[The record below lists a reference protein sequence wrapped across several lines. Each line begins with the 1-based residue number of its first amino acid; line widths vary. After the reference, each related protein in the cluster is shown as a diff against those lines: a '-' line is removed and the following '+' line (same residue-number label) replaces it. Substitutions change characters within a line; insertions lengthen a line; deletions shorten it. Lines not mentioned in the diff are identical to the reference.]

1 MLMRR
6 STIPERQRLPTRWCV
21 RERRPDRRRNFRRAD
36 FPEPHALVS
45 DAELFDY
52 FPADAAAWI
61 SETPLRAE
69 YARLMKGFH
78 RPIPWNESH
87 ASRLDPDL
95 RAELAR
101 IWAERIPTEYRSITG
116 FSTLSFDFIAA
127 GAPVDLVA
135 VCHRVCIDELRHTEL
150 AVKMVEIYGGTLPE
164 LPREISSLPSDE
176 SLTAIG
182 QAARSAISLSCLG
195 ETFACTELS
204 MLRDRAVDP
213 VVRGVLTIFL
223 ADEIVHARVGWAY
236 LAHALKNVDMSIKES
251 VAQVVPDY
259 IAGIGA
265 NLFGTIESK
274 AAVDVTNDDARLAAH
289 GVCSM
294 REEQDLYRAFIPEV
308 FLPGLR
314 AVGVPIDHG
323 ACLAAI
329 PPARA

>member
-1 MLMRR
+1 
-6 STIPERQRLPTRWCV
+6 V
-21 RERRPDRRRNFRRAD
+21 
-36 FPEPHALVS
+36 PEP
-45 DAELFDY
+45 ELFDY

-69 YARLMKGFH
+69 YARLMRGFH
-78 RPIPWNESH
+78 RPIPWEESH
-87 ASRLDPDL
+87 AAQLPQEIRN
-95 RAELAR
+95 ELAR
-101 IWAERIPTEYRSITG
+101 IWSERIPTEYRSITG

-150 AVKMVEIYGGTLPE
+150 AVKMVEIYGGTLPP
-164 LPREISSLPSDE
+164 LPREISSLPSDS
-176 SLTAIG
+176 SLTAIA

-195 ETFACTELS
+195 ETFACTELA

-236 LAHALKNVDMSIKES
+236 LAHALKNVDSSIKRS
-251 VAQVVPDY
+251 VATVVPDY

-265 NLFGTIESK
+265 NLFGTADAPAIVE
-274 AAVDVTNDDARLAAH
+274 VTNDDARLAAH

-314 AVGVPIDHG
+314 AVGVPIDHD
-323 ACLAAI
+323 ACMAAI
-329 PPARA
+329 PQASL

>member
-1 MLMRR
+1 M
-6 STIPERQRLPTRWCV
+6 
-21 RERRPDRRRNFRRAD
+21 
-36 FPEPHALVS
+36 PEP
-45 DAELFDY
+45 ELFDY

-69 YARLMKGFH
+69 YARLMRGFH
-78 RPIPWNESH
+78 RPIPWEESH
-87 ASRLDPDL
+87 STRLPTEL

-150 AVKMVEIYGGTLPE
+150 AVKMVETYGGTLPA
-164 LPREISSLPSDE
+164 LPREISSLPSD
-176 SLTAIG
+176 STLTAVG
-182 QAARSAISLSCLG
+182 QAGRSAISLSCLG
-195 ETFACTELS
+195 ETFACTELA

-236 LAHALKNVDMSIKES
+236 LAHALKTASAAVKES
-251 VAQVVPDY
+251 IAVVVPDY

-265 NLFGTIESK
+265 NLFGTPD
-274 AAVDVTNDDARLAAH
+274 APAVVDVTNDDARLAVH

-294 REEQDLYRAFIPEV
+294 REEQELYRSFVPEV

-314 AVGVPIDHG
+314 AVGLPIDTA
-323 ACLAAI
+323 ACLAAV
-329 PPARA
+329 PAMPSAAPAS